1 MSAEMS
7 THAHKPSPQ
16 QRRRNRLMG
25 VALAAVVLAIY
36 AWVFMRGSAFM
47 GG

>member
-1 MSAEMS
+1 MSVQ
-7 THAHKPSPQ
+7 THKPSPQ

-25 VALAAVVLAIY
+25 LALAAAVLAIY